1 MHVVGG
7 EDDTHDFGQRLAAP
21 WATLSELSG
30 YVDFAHLK
38 CAQPVMSQR
47 DLQDLP

>member
-21 WATLSELSG
+21 FGDVSELSG
-30 YVDFAHLK
+30 SLISRTSSARS
-38 CAQPVMSQR
+38 P
-47 DLQDLP
+47 